1 MRMMGKQI
9 IESFAKTMLADD
21 MLFIPE
27 IFYAGGT
34 VKRDIS
40 SLDLVNYAKTL
51 GIKAEFYQTREDIK
65 FAMLKLAKEGDRI
78 VIMGARDNS
87 LPIFCEEILEGI

>member
-1 MRMMGKQI
+1 
-9 IESFAKTMLADD
+9 MLADD